1 MNRVSQVIVAAISLA
16 AAGGALAAEITLE
29 TPKGCGIVPLKDRAS
44 DTQVERTDK
53 RLIFTVR
60 ANAYCGVQPGTPQIS
75 RHADIA
81 KVSVTYDVSKAVHNC
96 FCARTIRF
104 SISYLWPGIRTIY
117 YIQDGQVT
125 GHGDVP

>member
-44 DTQVERTDK
+44 ETQVERTDK

-60 ANAYCGVQPGTPQIS
+60 AKEPLNNSPTSA
-75 RHADIA
+75 
-81 KVSVTYDVSKAVHNC
+81 
-96 FCARTIRF
+96 TIPHTF
-104 SISYLWPGIRTIY
+104 
-117 YIQDGQVT
+117 QD
-125 GHGDVP
+125 DDRCS